1 LCNILLDKI
10 SGVCYN
16 GKFWWLRAASHQPSA
31 FSGKTHK
38 KVLFSTKNFVNSDEF
53 FIFYAILP
61 IKSTFSVLSLA
72 IF

>member
-1 LCNILLDKI
+1 
-10 SGVCYN
+10 
-16 GKFWWLRAASHQPSA
+16 
-31 FSGKTHK
+31 
-38 KVLFSTKNFVNSDEF
+38 VLFWQNAQKYPIFTKNFVNSDEF